1 MKVTGVQVNICEAE
15 EKYKGTNRM
24 RKCPHGVPGPLK
36 TFGLATIFTDEGI
49 NGFYQ
54 VRAKDAYLFVDFV
67 KNFLLGTDPFE
78 KDRILGRFRPVIRR
92 GGEWFPFH
100 GYPIRIVGYAEC
112 CLWDIIGKALD
123 KPVYKILGQCREKVP
138 AYASSKHIPT
148 VKENIEHFKD
158 CISQGFRA
166 FKLHPPSTN
175 WIDPEMR
182 RKISWKI
189 DLQVARELKK
199 IAGDDVTLLY
209 DPVNTYDREVAL
221 IVGKEIESLGFYV
234 YEDPMPTSDIEGNA
248 KLCAELKIPIMLGE
262 QLDDLYK
269 YAELVRSQATD
280 VLRCVLERIGG
291 ITSAM
296 KLAHL
301 AELHAMKMEP
311 HSFGTQAT
319 QFAHLQVMLAMENN
333 DFFESPVP
341 QGTFDTD
348 VVKDTIRIDEEG
360 FVHAPEKSGL
370 GFEVDEKKLKER
382 TVKIIR

>member
-1 MKVTGVQVNICEAE
+1 MKITGVQINICKAE
-15 EKYKGTNRM
+15 ERYKGIDRM
-24 RKCPHGVPGPLK
+24 RSCPHGVPGPLK
-36 TFGLATIFTDEGI
+36 NFALATIFTDEHI
-49 NGFYQ
+49 NGYYQ
-54 VRAKDAYLFVDFV
+54 IRPRDAHEFVDFV
-67 KNFLLGTDPFE
+67 KNFLVGADPFD
-78 KDRILGRFRPVIRR
+78 KDQILGRFRPVIRR
-92 GGEWFPFH
+92 GGERFPFH
-100 GYPIRIVGYAEC
+100 GYPMRIIGYAEC
-112 CLWDIIGKALD
+112 CLWDIIGKALE
-123 KPVYKILGQCREKVP
+123 KPIYKILGQCRDKIP

-148 VKENIEHFKD
+148 VKENIEHYKD
-158 CISQGFRA
+158 CISEGFRA

-182 RKISWKI
+182 RKISWKT
-189 DLQVARELKK
+189 DLKVIYELKK
-199 IAGDDVTLLY
+199 LVGDDVTLLF
-209 DPVNTYDREVAL
+209 DPVNTYDREIAL

-248 KLCAELKIPIMLGE
+248 KLCADLRIPIMLGE

-291 ITSAM
+291 ITPAM

-333 DFFESPVP
+333 DFFETPVP

-348 VVKDTIRIDEEG
+348 VIKDVIRIDDEG
-360 FVHAPEKSGL
+360 FVHAPTKPGL
-370 GFEVDEKKLKER
+370 GFDVDEKKLRER